1 MDPARPADLRAA
13 ELRAEPNALKRPGK
27 ALGPGLLTGRR
38 LLELTVGLVGA
49 HVLDPD
55 THGAQ
60 ARQCLRRVEVLVTVP
75 AVPATRVAGDRAD
88 DPDLLVGAQ
97 CRLTQPAAPGH
108 ILDRE
113 SCRASSKP
121 NLKRLSAQRRQAIRF
136 PDIEE

>member
-1 MDPARPADLRAA
+1 
-13 ELRAEPNALKRPGK
+13 
-27 ALGPGLLTGRR
+27 
-38 LLELTVGLVGA
+38 
-49 HVLDPD
+49 
-55 THGAQ
+55 
-60 ARQCLRRVEVLVTVP
+60 LVTVP